1 MSKRAWY
8 RCNERKAK
16 ALIEQGITVR
26 YERGIYYYQR
36 RVDNKGKKNGRKRRD
51 SKGPTS

>member
-16 ALIEQGITVR
+16 ALIGQGRKVR
-26 YERGIYYYQR
+26 FERGVWYYQR
-36 RVDNKGKKNGRKRRD
+36 PIRKRRPQRD
-51 SKGPTS
+51 EN